1 MQNFLKRFSISLL
14 LGANV
19 CTTLLLW
26 LCVALTFV
34 SPDAIPRLSLLT
46 LAFPVFLAVE
56 VLFLLF
62 WLLFYARLAWVPV
75 VGLVVVGGY
84 ILDYC
89 PLRLP
94 AETDG
99 TDSALTVI
107 SYNVGGMSDK
117 EQRAELLSFLGTA
130 DADIVCLQE
139 LSGHFIENHRKWE
152 ALREILGIMRPIKK
166 QPGAV
171 LKSKYATVTLQS
183 GSVAILS
190 RRPFLSDTLHISFP
204 TRSNSSFACLIDLDG
219 DSLLV
224 VNNHLESNHLSEEEK
239 SEYAHTITDP
249 HRQTI
254 KSSSRMLVGKLSEAA
269 GYRGAQ
275 ADSVCAFIARYAG
288 HPTIVCG
295 DLNETPISYVYQQ
308 FDRHLVSAYREA
320 GVGPGFSY
328 SRRSFPVRIDHLF
341 HSPHWTCTAYR
352 IDRTI
357 SVSDHYPLIV
367 RLRKKVQ

>member
-1 MQNFLKRFSISLL
+1 MQNFLKRFSVSLL
-14 LGANV
+14 LGANI

-34 SPDAIPRLSLLT
+34 SPDVIPRLSLLT
-46 LAFPVFLAVE
+46 LAFPIFLAVE

-62 WLLFYARLAWVPV
+62 WLLFYARLAWVPA
-75 VGLVVVGGY
+75 VGLLVVGGY

-99 TDSALTVI
+99 TDSALTVV
-107 SYNVGGMSDK
+107 SYNVGGMRS
-117 EQRAELLSFLGTA
+117 EEERAELLSFLCAA

-139 LSGHFIENHRKWE
+139 LPGHFIENHRKWVDS
-152 ALREILGIMRPIKK
+152 M
-166 QPGAV
+166 
-171 LKSKYATVTLQS
+171 SYHTLQA
-183 GSVAILS
+183 GSEAILS
-190 RRPFLSDTLHISFP
+190 RHPFLSDTIRISFP
-204 TRSNSSFACLIDLDG
+204 TRTNGSLACLIDLDG

-254 KSSSRMLVGKLSEAA
+254 KSSSRMLMGKLSEAA
-269 GYRGAQ
+269 GYRGVQ
-275 ADSVCAFIARYAG
+275 ADSVCAFIGRYVGYPVIA
-288 HPTIVCG
+288 CG
-295 DLNETPISYVYQQ
+295 DFNETPVSYVYQQ
-308 FDRHLVSAYREA
+308 FDRRLVSAYREA

-328 SRRSFPVRIDHLF
+328 TRRSFPVRIDHLF
-341 HSPHWTCTAYR
+341 HSPHWTCTSFR
-352 IDRTI
+352 TDRTI
-357 SVSDHYPLIV
+357 SLSDHYPLIV

>member
-62 WLLFYARLAWVPV
+62 WLLFYARLALVPV
-75 VGLVVVGGY
+75 VGLLVVGGY

-130 DADIVCLQE
+130 DADIV
-139 LSGHFIENHRKWE
+139 
-152 ALREILGIMRPIKK
+152 
-166 QPGAV
+166 
-171 LKSKYATVTLQS
+171 
-183 GSVAILS
+183 
-190 RRPFLSDTLHISFP
+190 
-204 TRSNSSFACLIDLDG
+204 
-219 DSLLV
+219 
-224 VNNHLESNHLSEEEK
+224 
-239 SEYAHTITDP
+239 
-249 HRQTI
+249 
-254 KSSSRMLVGKLSEAA
+254 
-269 GYRGAQ
+269 
-275 ADSVCAFIARYAG
+275 
-288 HPTIVCG
+288 
-295 DLNETPISYVYQQ
+295 
-308 FDRHLVSAYREA
+308 
-320 GVGPGFSY
+320 
-328 SRRSFPVRIDHLF
+328 
-341 HSPHWTCTAYR
+341 
-352 IDRTI
+352 
-357 SVSDHYPLIV
+357 
-367 RLRKKVQ
+367 

>member
-1 MQNFLKRFSISLL
+1 MSKKGNKKAALRGGRLEKGLKRISVSLI
-14 LGANV
+14 LGANI

-34 SPDAIPRLSLLT
+34 SPDVIPRLSLLT
-46 LAFPVFLAVE
+46 LAFPVFLVVE
-56 VLFLLF
+56 VLFVLF
-62 WLLFYARLAWVPV
+62 WLIFYARLAWVPV
-75 VGLVVVGGY
+75 VGLLVVGGY
-84 ILDYC
+84 ILDYS
-89 PLRLP
+89 PMRL
-94 AETDG
+94 AGDTDG
-99 TDSALTVI
+99 TDSTLTVI

-117 EQRAELLSFLGTA
+117 EKRTELLDYLRTA

-139 LSGHFIENHRKWE
+139 VSTHFLKNHQKW
-152 ALREILGIMRPIKK
+152 LD
-166 QPGAV
+166 
-171 LKSKYATVTLQS
+171 STSYHTLQA
-183 GSVAILS
+183 GSLAFLS
-190 RRPFLSDTLHISFP
+190 HHPFLSDTIRISFP
-204 TRSNSSFACLIDLDG
+204 TRSNSSVACWIDLGG

-224 VNNHLESNHLSEEEK
+224 INNHLESNHLSEEEK

-275 ADSVCAFIARYAG
+275 ADSVCTFVDRHAG
-288 HPTIVCG
+288 HPAIVCG
-295 DLNETPISYVYQQ
+295 DFNETPVSYVYQQ
-308 FDRHLVSAYREA
+308 FDRRLVSAYREA

-341 HSPHWTCTAYR
+341 HSPHWTCTSYR

-367 RLRKKVQ
+367 RLREKVQ

>member
-139 LSGHFIENHRKWE
+139 LSGHFIENHRKWVDS
-152 ALREILGIMRPIKK
+152 M
-166 QPGAV
+166 
-171 LKSKYATVTLQS
+171 SYHTLQS

-320 GVGPGFSY
+320 GTGPGFSY